1 MKKTTILAT
10 FLILIVAASS
20 CSTGSMFHRAR
31 PNFEPIPP
39 PVQTASTPKYE
50 GSLWE
55 EQGTQSRLFTD
66 PRARQVNDV
75 ITVLVVENVRAKGT
89 TTTNSN
95 KDSSYDAE
103 ITKLFGLP
111 SSLGM
116 SNFLGSGEPFQPKV
130 SATTKNDFKGS
141 GDTAR
146 TGLLTATITA
156 RVIEVYPNG
165 TMKIGGVRQVTINK
179 ETQYLVLTGIV
190 RPEDISVGNVVSSD
204 RIAEA
209 RIEYYGE
216 GVLADKDRPGW
227 LARALDWIS
236 PF

>member
-1 MKKTTILAT
+1 MKKTTLL
-10 FLILIVAASS
+10 FVLIMLTAAVSS
-20 CSTGSMFHRAR
+20 CSSGSAFRRSR

-39 PVQTASTPKYE
+39 PVQTMPAPQYE

-55 EQGTQSRLFTD
+55 EQGMQSKLFTD
-66 PRARQVNDV
+66 PKARQVNDI

-89 TTTNSN
+89 TATKST
-95 KDSSYDAE
+95 KDSSYDGE
-103 ITKLFGLP
+103 ITELFGLP

-130 SATTKNDFKGS
+130 GAGVKNDFQGS

-165 TMKIGGVRQVTINK
+165 TMRIGGVREVTINK
-179 ETQYLVLTGIV
+179 ETQYLVLTGII
-190 RPEDISVGNVVSSD
+190 RPEDISVGNVVRSD